1 MKIKIAYQQLAIFV
15 LIAFSLISCTNSP
28 TSAVS
33 TSIPPHV
40 EPTPTSPAIT
50 PTSTNTAIPTALAT
64 PAFITDYEFP
74 DSIKPANQYLFYLHG
89 KIIEDQ
95 GIPAVS
101 PDYGEYEYEAILEKL
116 SGFGFVVI
124 SEQRP
129 KNADGVKY
137 AKRSAE
143 QITDLLDAGVPAKNI
158 TVVGVSKGSYIATY
172 VSHFLENEEVNYVI
186 LGSCYP
192 DEIELLK
199 QNQIILH
206 GNVLSIYDSVDIY
219 AGSCEELFSLS
230 EGHGGLSRHDEIV
243 LNIGTGHGILY
254 KPLDEWILP
263 TVEWAR
269 KP

>member
-1 MKIKIAYQQLAIFV
+1 MKFKIAYQQLVISV
-15 LIAFSLISCTNSP
+15 LVAFSLISCTNSP

-33 TSIPPHV
+33 TSTPPHV
-40 EPTPTSPAIT
+40 EPTPTPPANT
-50 PTSTNTAIPTALAT
+50 PTSTNTAIPTASAT
-64 PAFITDYEFP
+64 PTFITNYAFP
-74 DSIKPANQYLFYLHG
+74 DSIDPAKQYLFYLHG

-129 KNADGVKY
+129 KNADGLKY
-137 AKRSAE
+137 AKRTAE
-143 QITDLLDAGVPAKNI
+143 QITDLLEAGVPAKNI
-158 TVVGVSKGSYIATY
+158 TVVGVSKGSYIAIY
-172 VSHFLENEEVNYVI
+172 VSHFLENEAVNYVI

-192 DEIELLK
+192 DEVEILR
-199 QNQIILH
+199 QNQIFLY

-230 EGHGGLSRHDEIV
+230 ESHGGLSLHDEIV
-243 LNIGTGHGILY
+243 LDIGTGHGILY
-254 KPLDEWILP
+254 QPLDEWILP
-263 TVEWAR
+263 TIEWAG